1 VWSIKTPVLY
11 EKSIFKYFRK
21 DICYLAFR
29 ESKEIG
35 VDDIEKIEI
44 SLKLSEIKLIFNRF
58 YGIMI
63 TTNIL
68 QKLR

>member
-1 VWSIKTPVLY
+1 M
-11 EKSIFKYFRK
+11 
-21 DICYLAFR
+21 
-29 ESKEIG
+29 
-35 VDDIEKIEI
+35 DDIEKIEI